1 MFLKR
6 MSHHSFFTKNRR
18 AMTMKTNPMQ
28 MKMTTTIP
36 ESRATC
42 ETREGGA
49 SLLRPGDH
57 FVLSFKRRS
66 IHTKVRNHGEGP
78 Y

>member
-42 ETREGGA
+42 ATREGEA
-49 SLLRPGDH
+49 SLPLAR
-57 FVLSFKRRS
+57 
-66 IHTKVRNHGEGP
+66 
-78 Y
+78 